1 MARISGQSARKPDPR
16 TRNPAQ
22 RRMLRARVFAST
34 DVCGLCGYF
43 VDKTLGPYLP
53 MSPEVDE
60 IIPVARGG
68 DPYQYENLQLTHRKC
83 NRAKSDKMPLNL
95 QPIPVDE
102 LPLSNKW

>member
-22 RRMLRARVFAST
+22 RRALRARVFAST
-34 DVCGLCGYF
+34 DVCGICGYY
-43 VDKTLGPYLP
+43 VDKSLPPYTP

-60 IIPVARGG
+60 IIPVNRGG

-83 NRAKSDKMPLNL
+83 NRAKSDKMPLHL
-95 QPIPVDE
+95 QPAPVE
-102 LPLSNKW
+102 NYPISNIW